1 MKINTYNLTVQ
12 FYKGTIKHIHTHLGL
27 SLTALEYYKN
37 YYKETYDIVKTNI
50 ETNFKTN
57 MTTN

>member
-27 SLTALEYYKN
+27 SLTALEYYKE
-37 YYKETYDIVKTNI
+37 YYRETYDIVKTNI